1 MIKIILKAKKQKPE
15 KHTFPYVSR
24 KASKFLTA
32 SFSVFSAFSAVSSAS
47 AFAVYPVQAEELSEA
62 SKTSEKTSETQ
73 NNDDSETQNET
84 QDNSET
90 QEIILDIPTQPS
102 VSKIGINNF
111 INYEISVFPKSEE
124 NGGKTETWQSYSA
137 VVQPNKEYVLK
148 IRKKD
153 KTPFLPEE
161 AEEIKKDVIISGT
174 LKKAPEMPYSSI
186 KIKNIAH
193 RGFSTL
199 APQNTLPAFEL
210 AGKSKK
216 VYGIETDVHATK
228 DGKLIVLH
236 DDTLN
241 TTTDITPAD
250 ENYGKP
256 VEKMDYEE
264 VEKYNVETKT
274 STGSLKAGII
284 YKNLHIPT
292 AEDYIKICK
301 KYNKIAIIELK
312 GFNDPKYYQQLTDLI
327 FRENMQKKTVFIS
340 GKLGQLENMKETVSK
355 ASTIPMMPIFY
366 ENTDT
371 NTDDYINLNGFTGID
386 INIKKTT
393 TNTLKTLRSQ
403 KVGIWTV
410 KLSDIKKAAE
420 LVKSGAE
427 YITADSEDVMSKVYD
442 SVYPSKSTKEIK
454 ETKNTKNTK
463 NTKAAKN
470 TKTSKKAKSSKV
482 ISSKTKKKTDTKS
495 KKKTKNTK
503 KTKKGKSPK
512 QTVKKASTKKKT
524 KKNEKKASKKP
535 AKKGTSKKTSN
546 NWKTAVLKKNIS
558 VKKSASSSS
567 KTAFSVKKGKK
578 IKTLKTSSKWKKIN
592 YNGKYGYT
600 II

>member
-1 MIKIILKAKKQKPE
+1 
-15 KHTFPYVSR
+15 
-24 KASKFLTA
+24 
-32 SFSVFSAFSAVSSAS
+32 
-47 AFAVYPVQAEELSEA
+47 
-62 SKTSEKTSETQ
+62 
-73 NNDDSETQNET
+73 
-84 QDNSET
+84 
-90 QEIILDIPTQPS
+90 
-102 VSKIGINNF
+102 
-111 INYEISVFPKSEE
+111 
-124 NGGKTETWQSYSA
+124 
-137 VVQPNKEYVLK
+137 
-148 IRKKD
+148 
-153 KTPFLPEE
+153 
-161 AEEIKKDVIISGT
+161 
-174 LKKAPEMPYSSI
+174 MPYSSI

-228 DGKLIVLH
+228 DGRLIVIH

-241 TTTDITPAD
+241 TTTDITSAD

-256 VEKMDYEE
+256 VEKMNYEE

-274 STGSLKAGII
+274 NTGNLKAGTI

-371 NTDDYINLNGFTGID
+371 DTDDYINLNGFTGID

-442 SVYPSKSTKEIK
+442 SVYPSPSNSKSTKTTK
-454 ETKNTKNTK
+454 ETKETKKAKNTK

-482 ISSKTKKKTDTKS
+482 VSTKTKKKTDTKS
-495 KKKTKNTK
+495 KKNTKNTK
-503 KTKKGKSPK
+503 NTQKGKSTK
-512 QTVKKASTKKKT
+512 KTVKKASPKKKT
-524 KKNEKKASKKP
+524 KKNDKTTKKASKK
-535 AKKGTSKKTSN
+535 ACKKR
-546 NWKTAVLKKNIS
+546 
-558 VKKSASSSS
+558 
-567 KTAFSVKKGKK
+567 
-578 IKTLKTSSKWKKIN
+578 
-592 YNGKYGYT
+592 
-600 II
+600 

>member
-1 MIKIILKAKKQKPE
+1 MVI
-15 KHTFPYVSR
+15 
-24 KASKFLTA
+24 
-32 SFSVFSAFSAVSSAS
+32 
-47 AFAVYPVQAEELSEA
+47 
-62 SKTSEKTSETQ
+62 
-73 NNDDSETQNET
+73 
-84 QDNSET
+84 
-90 QEIILDIPTQPS
+90 
-102 VSKIGINNF
+102 
-111 INYEISVFPKSEE
+111 
-124 NGGKTETWQSYSA
+124 
-137 VVQPNKEYVLK
+137 
-148 IRKKD
+148 
-153 KTPFLPEE
+153 LPEE

-228 DGKLIVLH
+228 DGKLIVIH

-241 TTTDITPAD
+241 TTTDITSAD

-274 STGSLKAGII
+274 STGSLKAGTV

-410 KLSDIKKAAE
+410 KLADIKKAAE

-442 SVYPSKSTKEIK
+442 SVYPSKSTKSTKTTK

-463 NTKAAKN
+463 STKAAKS

-482 ISSKTKKKTDTKS
+482 VSSKTKKKTDTKS
-495 KKKTKNTK
+495 KKNTKNTK
-503 KTKKGKSPK
+503 KGKSTK
-512 QTVKKASTKKKT
+512 QTVKKASTKKTKT
-524 KKNEKKASKKP
+524 KKNEKTKKNDKTTKKASKKP
-535 AKKGTSKKTSN
+535 AKKVKSKKTSN
-546 NWKTAVLKKNIS
+546 NWKTIVLKKNIS
-558 VKKSASSSS
+558 VKKSASSSA
-567 KTAFSVKKGKK
+567 KTVFSVKKGKK
-578 IKTLKTSSKWKKIN
+578 IKTLKTSSKWQKIN
-592 YNGKYGYT
+592 YNGKYGYA

>member
-1 MIKIILKAKKQKPE
+1 MVI
-15 KHTFPYVSR
+15 
-24 KASKFLTA
+24 
-32 SFSVFSAFSAVSSAS
+32 
-47 AFAVYPVQAEELSEA
+47 
-62 SKTSEKTSETQ
+62 
-73 NNDDSETQNET
+73 
-84 QDNSET
+84 
-90 QEIILDIPTQPS
+90 
-102 VSKIGINNF
+102 
-111 INYEISVFPKSEE
+111 
-124 NGGKTETWQSYSA
+124 
-137 VVQPNKEYVLK
+137 
-148 IRKKD
+148 
-153 KTPFLPEE
+153 LPEE
-161 AEEIKKDVIISGT
+161 AEEIKKAVIISGT
-174 LKKAPEMPYSSI
+174 LKKAPEMPYSSM

-241 TTTDITPAD
+241 TTTDIASAD

-264 VEKYNVETKT
+264 VEKYNIETK
-274 STGSLKAGII
+274 SGTGSLKAGTI

-442 SVYPSKSTKEIK
+442 SVYPPKKSNAK
-454 ETKNTKNTK
+454 ETKETKEAKETKNTK

-482 ISSKTKKKTDTKS
+482 VSSKTKKKTDTK
-495 KKKTKNTK
+495 KTKNTK
-503 KTKKGKSPK
+503 NTKNTKKGKSTK
-512 QTVKKASTKKKT
+512 KTVKKASPKKKT
-524 KKNEKKASKKP
+524 KKNDKTTKKTSKKP
-535 AKKGTSKKTSN
+535 VKKVTSKKTSN

-567 KTAFSVKKGKK
+567 KTVFSVKKGKK
-578 IKTLKTSSKWKKIN
+578 IKTLKTSSKWQKVN
-592 YNGKYGYT
+592 YNGKYGYA

>member
-1 MIKIILKAKKQKPE
+1 ML
-15 KHTFPYVSR
+15 
-24 KASKFLTA
+24 
-32 SFSVFSAFSAVSSAS
+32 
-47 AFAVYPVQAEELSEA
+47 
-62 SKTSEKTSETQ
+62 
-73 NNDDSETQNET
+73 
-84 QDNSET
+84 
-90 QEIILDIPTQPS
+90 
-102 VSKIGINNF
+102 
-111 INYEISVFPKSEE
+111 
-124 NGGKTETWQSYSA
+124 
-137 VVQPNKEYVLK
+137 
-148 IRKKD
+148 
-153 KTPFLPEE
+153 EE

-228 DGKLIVLH
+228 DGKLIVIH

-241 TTTDITPAD
+241 TTTDITSAD

-274 STGSLKAGII
+274 STGSLKAGTV

-371 NTDDYINLNGFTGID
+371 DTDDYINLNGFTGID

-442 SVYPSKSTKEIK
+442 SVYPPKKSNAK
-454 ETKNTKNTK
+454 ET
-463 NTKAAKN
+463 KN

-482 ISSKTKKKTDTKS
+482 VSSKTKKKTDTKS
-495 KKKTKNTK
+495 KKNTKNTK
-503 KTKKGKSPK
+503 KDKNTKKGKSTK
-512 QTVKKASTKKKT
+512 QTVKKSSTKKTKT
-524 KKNEKKASKKP
+524 KKNEKTKKNDKTTKKASKKP
-535 AKKGTSKKTSN
+535 VKKVTSKKTSN
-546 NWKTAVLKKNIS
+546 NWKTTVLKKNIS

-567 KTAFSVKKGKK
+567 KTVFSVKKGKK
-578 IKTLKTSSKWKKIN
+578 IKTLKTSSKWQKIN
-592 YNGKYGYT
+592 YNGKYGYA

>member
-1 MIKIILKAKKQKPE
+1 M
-15 KHTFPYVSR
+15 S
-24 KASKFLTA
+24 
-32 SFSVFSAFSAVSSAS
+32 
-47 AFAVYPVQAEELSEA
+47 
-62 SKTSEKTSETQ
+62 
-73 NNDDSETQNET
+73 
-84 QDNSET
+84 
-90 QEIILDIPTQPS
+90 
-102 VSKIGINNF
+102 
-111 INYEISVFPKSEE
+111 
-124 NGGKTETWQSYSA
+124 
-137 VVQPNKEYVLK
+137 
-148 IRKKD
+148 
-153 KTPFLPEE
+153 EE

-241 TTTDITPAD
+241 TTTDITSAD

-264 VEKYNVETKT
+264 VEKYNIETK
-274 STGSLKAGII
+274 SGTGSLKAGTI

-442 SVYPSKSTKEIK
+442 SVYPPKKSSAKDTKETK

-482 ISSKTKKKTDTKS
+482 VSSKTKKKTDTKS
-495 KKKTKNTK
+495 KKNTKNTQ
-503 KTKKGKSPK
+503 KGKSTK
-512 QTVKKASTKKKT
+512 QTVKKASPKKKT
-524 KKNEKKASKKP
+524 KKNDKTTKKASKKP
-535 AKKGTSKKTSN
+535 VKKVTSKKTSN

-567 KTAFSVKKGKK
+567 KTVFSVKKGKK
-578 IKTLKTSSKWKKIN
+578 IKTLKISSKWQKVN
-592 YNGKYGYT
+592 YNGKYGYA